1 MTFNEYDLCRVYGV
15 KGLRVADASIMP
27 DIING
32 NTNAPC
38 IMIGEKV
45 ADMILNAWEQPDAQ
59 HPSPPVKEESV
70 TETTRS
76 QAEL

>member
-1 MTFNEYDLCRVYGV
+1 
-15 KGLRVADASIMP
+15 
-27 DIING
+27 
-32 NTNAPC
+32 
-38 IMIGEKV
+38 MIGEKV

-59 HPSPPVKEESV
+59 HLSPPVKEESV

>member
-1 MTFNEYDLCRVYGV
+1 MFNIVDEYWATIFVVLVRP
-15 KGLRVADASIMP
+15 KSKP
-27 DIING
+27 SIING

-59 HPSPPVKEESV
+59 RLSPPVKEESV
-70 TETTRS
+70 TETTPSR
-76 QAEL
+76 AEL